1 VFVLASSLAPGDSGG
16 PLVNTMGQVLGVAFA
31 IDPVNEGTSF
41 ALTSDEVNAVY
52 ETVGK
57 GTVSTGRCLVG

>member
-16 PLVNTMGQVLGVAFA
+16 PLVNTAGQVMGVAFA

-41 ALTSDEVNAVY
+41 ALTSDEVNAVL
-52 ETVGK
+52 ETVGRSSV
-57 GTVSTGRCLVG
+57 GTGRCLVG